1 VKNIEN
7 NDFQKSLKLF
17 NIFLRT
23 GKTLSDNTINAYNFD
38 LMKFFSFLES
48 NTKIDRIN
56 SVNQK
61 TIESFLKF
69 IRSSEKKEGFY
80 FSDKSISRYIS
91 TLKSFFKFLE
101 SENIIESDPSELI
114 SSPKVT
120 KILPVVLT
128 VNEIENILSKPDIT
142 KNLEIRDK
150 AILETMYAS
159 GLRVSEVINLTIENV
174 FFDDGILRVFGKGS
188 KERLVPIGSSALKY
202 VKLYLDNVREKINK
216 NKSGSILFLNARG
229 GKLSRMAIW
238 NIVSKYSNL
247 ANITKKIHPHTLR
260 HSFATHLLEGG
271 ADIRII
277 QEMLGHTDIST
288 TQIYTHIE
296 KDYLIEVHKLFHPRA

>member
-1 VKNIEN
+1 MKNIEN
-7 NDFQKSLKLF
+7 NDFQKSLKNF

-23 GKTLSDNTINAYNFD
+23 EKSLSENTIYSYNFD
-38 LMKFFSFLES
+38 LKKFFDYIES
-48 NTKIDRIN
+48 NTHLYKIN
-56 SVNQK
+56 SIDENVING
-61 TIESFLKF
+61 FLKYC
-69 IRSSEKKEGFY
+69 RKSESKDGFY

-101 SENIIESDPSELI
+101 SENYIESNPAELLPK
-114 SSPKVT
+114 PKVAR
-120 KILPVVLT
+120 KLPVVLT
-128 VNEIENILSKPDIT
+128 VNEIERIINKPDNS
-142 KNLEIRDK
+142 KKLEIRDK

-159 GLRVSEVINLTIENV
+159 GLRVSEVINLLIENV
-174 FFDDGILRVFGKGS
+174 FFDEGFLRVFGKGA
-188 KERLVPIGSSALKY
+188 KERLVPIGNSALKCIQ
-202 VKLYLDNVREKINK
+202 LYLIDVREKINK
-216 NKSGSILFLNARG
+216 NKSASTLFLNARG

-238 NIVSKYSNL
+238 NIVNKYTKL
-247 ANITKKIHPHTLR
+247 AKIKKKIHPHSFR

-277 QEMLGHTDIST
+277 QEMLGHSDIST

>member
-1 VKNIEN
+1 MKNIEN